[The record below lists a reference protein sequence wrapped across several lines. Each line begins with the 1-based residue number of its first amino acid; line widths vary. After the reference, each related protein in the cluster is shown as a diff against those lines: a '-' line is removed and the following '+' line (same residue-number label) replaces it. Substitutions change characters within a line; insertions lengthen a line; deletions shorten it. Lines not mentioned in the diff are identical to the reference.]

1 MDENTNPT
9 QMQDVEERLDEQS
22 TEQQNLDNEI
32 EDVVAAPAEDAPDEG
47 QDEEEQEPSLTPR
60 QEKRVNQLEQQAKEL
75 GMNRILDRIQSVRE
89 TSSQRQTANP
99 LDYRQAI
106 DAPDEVY
113 EQLSSD
119 RDAFGQSQYQQ
130 GQNDAMRVSRLDK
143 WELGAKIDYP
153 LVADKLSKLDQSD
166 IEVLNREYF
175 QFSGVRYS
183 QDGTIEDVANP
194 NISYADYVNARIEQ
208 AERLATRMNINTQ
221 KNVARQAANTGLR
234 PDGTSA
240 KPLNL
245 NKAPQDMTDA
255 ELDAYL
261 LKALPKR

>member
-9 QMQDVEERLDEQS
+9 QMQDVEEQLEEQS

-32 EDVVAAPAEDAPDEG
+32 ETEDVVEQTADDTADDAPE
-47 QDEEEQEPSLTPR
+47 EPSLTPR

-75 GMNRILDRIQSVRE
+75 GMNKILDRIQSVRD
-89 TSSQRQTANP
+89 TPSQRQTANP

-113 EQLSSD
+113 EQLASD

-130 GQNDAMRVSRLDK
+130 GQNDALRVSRLDK

-153 LVADKLSKLDQSD
+153 IVADKLSKLAPEDVD
-166 IEVLNREYF
+166 VLNREYM

-183 QDGTIEDVANP
+183 EDGTIQDVANP
-194 NISYADYVNARIEQ
+194 NISYADFVNARIEQ
-208 AERLATRMNINTQ
+208 AERLAMRMNLNTQ

-255 ELDAYL
+255 ELDAF
-261 LKALPKR
+261 LKRAIPKN